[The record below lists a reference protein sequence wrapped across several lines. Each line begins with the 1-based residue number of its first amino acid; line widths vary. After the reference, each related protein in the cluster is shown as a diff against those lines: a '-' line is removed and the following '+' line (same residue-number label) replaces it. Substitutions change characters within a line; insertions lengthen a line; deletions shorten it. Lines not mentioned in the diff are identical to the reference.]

1 MSDQSLPRLDHL
13 IDGAIVA
20 PGSGQYIAV
29 ENPANGETIAR
40 VASGTAED
48 VDAAVLAA
56 RRAFED
62 PSWREMGPA
71 ERSRLLYRL
80 VEIFTRNAEE
90 LVYLEALSTGGT
102 IDRIATMDVMSVIEI
117 GNSLAEMVTSH
128 PFIEELP
135 MRKIPEPVQA
145 QIRREPVGVCALIT
159 AWNFPLLQFACKSLT
174 ALAAGNTAVVKP
186 PELAP
191 NSSLRLAELWSAGL
205 PPGVL
210 NVVNGTGPIVGDA
223 MSAHPDIDKIS
234 FTGSTAVG
242 RRIQQRAAQTI
253 KRVTLE
259 LGGKG
264 PAIVRADADL
274 AITAYGALWGF
285 LMNSGQACESGTRLI
300 VHDSIREPLL
310 ARMRTIA
317 AELKLGNPLEPG
329 TSISP
334 LCHAV
339 HGEKVLAYVESALDE
354 GARLVCGG
362 ERVAAKQAAGKP
374 RARSRRK
381 SGAQTTT

>member
-13 IDGAIVA
+13 IDGAIVV

-29 ENPANGETIAR
+29 ENPASGETIAR

-62 PSWREMGPA
+62 LSWREMKPA

-80 VEIFTRNAEE
+80 VEMFTHNAEE

-102 IDRIATMDVMSVIEI
+102 IDRIATMDVMSVVEI
-117 GNSLAEMVTSH
+117 GNSLAEMAASH

-159 AWNFPLLQFACKSLT
+159 AWNFPLLQFACKTLT

-191 NSSLRLAELWSAGL
+191 NSSLRLAELWSAAL

-210 NVVNGTGPIVGDA
+210 NVVNGTGRSWA
-223 MSAHPDIDKIS
+223 MP
-234 FTGSTAVG
+234 
-242 RRIQQRAAQTI
+242 
-253 KRVTLE
+253 
-259 LGGKG
+259 
-264 PAIVRADADL
+264 
-274 AITAYGALWGF
+274 
-285 LMNSGQACESGTRLI
+285 
-300 VHDSIREPLL
+300 
-310 ARMRTIA
+310 
-317 AELKLGNPLEPG
+317 
-329 TSISP
+329 
-334 LCHAV
+334 
-339 HGEKVLAYVESALDE
+339 
-354 GARLVCGG
+354 
-362 ERVAAKQAAGKP
+362 
-374 RARSRRK
+374 
-381 SGAQTTT
+381 